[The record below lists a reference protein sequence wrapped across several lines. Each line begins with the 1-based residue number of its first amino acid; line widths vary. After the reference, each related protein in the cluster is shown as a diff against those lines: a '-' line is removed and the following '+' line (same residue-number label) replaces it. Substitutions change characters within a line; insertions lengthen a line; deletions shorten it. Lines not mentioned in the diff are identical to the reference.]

1 MIQWSR
7 RVNSNKYSQHTF
19 FWRNMENYLNTLICF
34 TAVRQADR
42 IAQLSSSNIN
52 RSISSG
58 CFIQHLFQGQI
69 QIFGLGAQTGLGVC
83 VDGGGFGGGQYYQFT
98 QNSWNSWKV
107 LDTKV
112 CSTEPWIASFFFVV
126 FFFFQIGKT
135 FNMSYLFHMVL
146 RGFHISPST
155 KHYTSYKFQPTI
167 WTTHIAA
174 NLNKEITQIYRKNP
188 KMIRVCT
195 VCPGLSVRKLTSIKV
210 TAKGCLTYHNE
221 PKFSDRQ
228 V

>member
-1 MIQWSR
+1 MIQWSP
-7 RVNSNKYSQHTF
+7 RVNSNKYSQHMF

-83 VDGGGFGGGQYYQFT
+83 VDGGGGGAILSVHPKFLKFVVIFWLKGVFNWIWISQFF
-98 QNSWNSWKV
+98 
-107 LDTKV
+107 
-112 CSTEPWIASFFFVV
+112 CFFFKLVKLLIWAICFTWFLEV
-126 FFFFQIGKT
+126 F
-135 FNMSYLFHMVL
+135 
-146 RGFHISPST
+146 ISHLQPNID
-155 KHYTSYKFQPTI
+155 YTSYEFQPTI
-167 WTTHIAA
+167 WTTHIPA

-188 KMIRVCT
+188 KNSDIRKICCNHPKIWT
-195 VCPGLSVRKLTSIKV
+195 TRL
-210 TAKGCLTYHNE
+210 YHIQYC
-221 PKFSDRQ
+221 F
-228 V
+228 